1 MSAVGFDNTMLSIL
15 LNPNA
20 RVTDDPAT
28 KRPVEHALERA
39 QGLLLTLEKARRKI
53 IVPTPAAAEL
63 LTAIGP
69 EAQQYINMVQRSR
82 LFEVASFDPKCAHEL
97 AILNRGVF
105 KEIDDRNSTHPY
117 QKRKVDRQII
127 AVCRVYNVTK
137 IHTTDGNLC
146 NLARLCGINPVRIE
160 ELPIPDSARQ
170 GDMFKLEPHEAI
182 PDPENDNATVA

>member
-15 LNPNA
+15 LNPDCGA
-20 RVTDDPAT
+20 LTLPGT
-28 KRPVEHALERA
+28 QTPVEYAKERA
-39 QGLLLTLEKARRKI
+39 QGLLQVLEKARRKI
-53 IVPTPAAAEL
+53 VVPTPAAAEL

-82 LFEVASFDPKCAHEL
+82 LFEVASFDPRCAHEL

-105 KEIDDRNSTHPY
+105 KDIDDRNGAHPY

-127 AVCRVYNVTK
+127 AVCRVYDVTE
-137 IHTTDGNLC
+137 IHTTDSNLC

-160 ELPIPDSARQ
+160 ELPIPDSVRQ
-170 GDMFKLEPHEAI
+170 GDMFKLEPHEEI
-182 PDPENDNATVA
+182 PEAENDTPAAT